1 MNLELFQ
8 EKSLGINL
16 VLNRVAHLKFGGEN
30 EDHYWPSF
38 QRILSSSSTL
48 FACLF
53 FERGTHNMCKF
64 IEFTVFSLKMFES
77 RIERALYRRNQ

>member
-1 MNLELFQ
+1 MTVGGFSGGLLWVIMKQGYESLEWSQ
-8 EKSLGINL
+8 EIKLGITFI
-16 VLNRVAHLKFGGEN
+16 LNRVAHLKFGREN

-53 FERGTHNMCKF
+53 FERGIHNMF
-64 IEFTVFSLKMFES
+64 FGNV
-77 RIERALYRRNQ
+77 

>member
-1 MNLELFQ
+1 MNLEWSQ
-8 EKSLGINL
+8 EIKLGINL

-53 FERGTHNMCKF
+53 FEKGIHNVCKV
-64 IEFTVFSLKMFES
+64 IEFIFLEMFDS
-77 RIERALYRRNQ
+77 RIDRALYRRNQ